1 MIEELKKFWSKYF
14 PYKLHPDDEN
24 YLGNLRN
31 KYCLDIS
38 IENLRKKYG
47 TDLKSDLTRE
57 KFVNDKGNKNKIL
70 TNLRAGPFFGD
81 ITNAKIYILMGNPG
95 FHTGDFMDEIE
106 DENNID
112 LLNANLKLELKTF
125 GCLHDKAIKTGG
137 YRYWSNNG
145 RIPKISKILTSINKQ
160 SSIKNYQL
168 VKDSICIVESIAYH
182 SCNKPN
188 DELYNL
194 PSSKLTKRLVNNYI
208 QERVNNDKAMCFV
221 WRSAAFWNMNF
232 HKNLLIRDPKQA
244 QLAFFKNNEAEA
256 MAKFLN
262 DKK

>member
-1 MIEELKKFWSKYF
+1 MIEDLKSFWSNYN
-14 PYKLHPDDEN
+14 PYKLHPEDEN
-24 YLGNLRN
+24 YLNQN
-31 KYCLDIS
+31 KQKYCLEIS
-38 IENLRKKYG
+38 IEELRIKYG
-47 TDLKSDLTRE
+47 NDLKSDLTRE
-57 KFVNDKGNKNKIL
+57 KFVNDKNNKNKIL
-70 TNLRAGPFFGD
+70 INLRAGPFFGD
-81 ITNAKIYILMGNPG
+81 VTNAKIYILMGNPG
-95 FHTGDFMDEIE
+95 FHTGDYVDEIE
-106 DENNID
+106 DENNIH
-112 LLNANLKLELKTF
+112 LLNANLNLELKTF

-137 YRYWSNNG
+137 YRYWSNKG

-168 VKDSICIVESIAYH
+168 VKDSICVVESIAYH

-194 PSSKLTKRLVNNYI
+194 PSSKLTKRLVNDYI

-221 WRSAAFWNMNF
+221 WRSAAFWNMNS

-244 QLAFFKNNEAEA
+244 QLAVFKNDEAEV

-262 DKK
+262 N